1 MTILPN
7 SEPER
12 SSGYMMRGLQGR
24 VIDAIGQAIVGGRY
38 KPGELLPRES
48 ELTEAYGVSRTSVR
62 EAMKVLSAKGLVEI
76 RQKVG
81 TRVRPQEL
89 WNTFDSDLLAWYH
102 AQGLG
107 EVIMRDL
114 VELRQIL
121 EPSAARLA
129 AGRASMPNLHR
140 IETALAAMGE
150 NAHDHQGYAA
160 SDVEF
165 HMAVYEASHNV
176 LLQRFGRLVAD
187 FMHLSFNLQQHA
199 ANGGADFTED
209 VASHGAVFAA
219 INRGDAADASDRM
232 LTVVLEGKRALIE
245 ALTKRDKAQAQE
257 LAEAALR
264 EARTQ

>member
-1 MTILPN
+1 MI
-7 SEPER
+7 EPPAGADAER

-24 VIDAIGQAIVGGRY
+24 VIDAIGQAIIGGRY
-38 KPGELLPRES
+38 QPGDLLPREA

-81 TRVRPQEL
+81 TRVRPKEL
-89 WNTFDSDLLAWYH
+89 WNAFDSDLLAWYH
-102 AQGLG
+102 AQGQG
-107 EVIMRDL
+107 EAIMRDL

-129 AGRASMPNLHR
+129 AGRASMSDLHR
-140 IETALAAMGE
+140 IETALGAME
-150 NAHDHQGYAA
+150 ANAHDHQGYAT

-165 HMAVYEASHNV
+165 HMAVYGASHNV

-187 FMHLSFNLQQHA
+187 FMHLSFDLQQHA
-199 ANGGADFTED
+199 AGDAQADFSDD
-209 VASHGAVFAA
+209 VASHGAVFLA
-219 INRGDAADASDRM
+219 INRGEAATASESM

-245 ALTKRDKAQAQE
+245 ALAHDER
-257 LAEAALR
+257 LPAAR
-264 EARTQ
+264 GRSAS